1 MDPRGSRVR
10 TEWVAVD
17 NQPGG
22 MCTMHNG
29 GGMLDYT
36 RDYFAGYP
44 DLVAEDSEY
53 VHWGNPI
60 GGDEYSTP
68 PGGYGDSN
76 DDSTTDDTQGG
87 NTTDDVTGDTAGGNT
102 ADGGGDNG
110 TTGDTGR
117 DDDLAGLLGRLY
129 TDLTGVLTLAG

>member
-68 PGGYGDSN
+68 PGGYDNN

-129 TDLTGVLTLAG
+129 TGLTGTLAG